1 MRGAKTESGG
11 GLRNARDE
19 KESGDG
25 LGKEW
30 GGNGKRRCLQN
41 APFENESATVYER
54 RVSKTKLQLFTN
66 YAFRKQNRLLFT
78 KSVFRKQT
86 SPRFTKVVYRE
97 QNYTC
102 LRITPFANKK
112 KPSFTKSPFRKRKP
126 FPVHSPHY
134 GLWPIAPSSVMVSPL
149 MYLKSGEAS

>member
-1 MRGAKTESGG
+1 MVAVYEMRGAKTESGG

-102 LRITPFANKK
+102 LRITPFENESASCLQIMPFEN
-112 KPSFTKSPFRKRKP
+112 KPSLSLRNHP
-126 FPVHSPHY
+126 
-134 GLWPIAPSSVMVSPL
+134 PSKVAYTL
-149 MYLKSGEAS
+149 